1 MNVSYELLATTL
13 AILFLVLEIRTLRH
27 RLSQLEY
34 RASQLEDIASE
45 HESELES
52 SWDLNNDRFHDVR
65 ESLQH
70 LFIRIGDGE
79 L

>member
-1 MNVSYELLATTL
+1 MNVSYELLATVL
-13 AILFLVLEIRTLRH
+13 AIVFLVLEIRTLRH
-27 RLSQLEY
+27 RIAQLEH
-34 RASQLEDIASE
+34 RASQLEYIASE
-45 HESELES
+45 HESELDS

-70 LFIRIGDGE
+70 LFMRIGDGE